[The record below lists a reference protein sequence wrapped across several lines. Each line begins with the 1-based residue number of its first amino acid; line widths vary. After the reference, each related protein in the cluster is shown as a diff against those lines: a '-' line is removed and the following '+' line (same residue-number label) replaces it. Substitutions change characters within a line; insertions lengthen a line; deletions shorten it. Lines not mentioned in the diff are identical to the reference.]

1 MPVVLPVRRP
11 TLAELHPMRHRLAAA
26 LLLALTSAGLHP
38 PPARAEENKPPKEF
52 AALKYR
58 LVGPFAGG
66 RVSRACG
73 VPGDPL
79 TYYAATASGG
89 VWKSADGGLTWKPV
103 FDDQPTSSIGSVA
116 VAPSDPSVVYVGTGE
131 ANIRGNVAPG
141 AGVFKST
148 DAGKTWQHVWKQVGQ
163 IGTMAVHPKNPDI
176 AYAAVLGHAFGPNA
190 ERGLYRTTD
199 GGKTWQQVLA
209 KDADT
214 GCSDVALDPSNPR
227 VVFAGFWQTR
237 RKPWEMTSGGP
248 GSDLFVSRDGGDT
261 WKSLKTGLASG
272 GREAPE
278 SATPKKAKGLP
289 DGIWGKIGV
298 AVAPSDGRRVYA
310 LIEANDG
317 GLFRSDDGGETW
329 EKATDDRR
337 LRQRAW
343 YYSTLTVHPKNP
355 EVVYFPQVP
364 LLKTTDGGKS
374 FASVRGPHHG
384 DHHDLWIDPQN
395 PDRMI
400 NANDGGV
407 DITADGGKTW
417 YAPPLPLSQCYHV
430 STDNRTPYR
439 VMACLQDLGSAS
451 GPSHSLLG
459 GGIGLGDWYGVGG
472 GEAGYAFADPS
483 DPNVVYAGEYGG
495 IMTRF
500 DHRTGQARN
509 VTVNQVNPSGI
520 DPAKMKHRFQW
531 TAPILI
537 SRHPTVGFSSAPAG
551 PTVYHA
557 AEVLFRTRDGG
568 QTWEKVS
575 GDLSRNDKQKQ
586 QWSGGPITGD
596 NTGVEI
602 YGTIF
607 ALAESPKQQGV
618 LWAGTDDGKVH
629 LTQDDCKTWADVTA
643 NVPELPDWGTVSC
656 IEASPHDAGTA
667 YLVVRNYRLD
677 DYKPYVW
684 KTTDFGKTWA
694 KITDGLNPGV
704 HCHAVREDTAKKGL
718 LYLGTE
724 RGVMYSPD
732 AGKTWHSLQLNL
744 PTVPVHDLVVKGDDL
759 VVGTHGRSIWIL
771 DDLTTVREST
781 AAVREKP
788 AHLFS
793 VRPAVKWYVGSGGPT
808 RGFNEYTGGDNPA
821 AGAAVWFHL
830 KDEPKA
836 EVKVEVLDAAGAVV
850 AKATAKA
857 KPAPKPEAD
866 KEPKDEGKSATKPD
880 DEKDEDEKVDP
891 KDRKLEPAGGLNRWV
906 WDLTHDGAE
915 AIAGAPVDLGAAD
928 QRVPVA
934 PGKYTVRLT
943 VGKEVMTQPVEV
955 KPDPRSAAAQ
965 EERFHAAVQAT
976 MPKGYG
982 YSGPDPNGIVNMIAA
997 ARDKAYAEFA
1007 ARGVDAGT
1015 GVKDQEK
1022 LALRV
1027 RDDISKLSDTVNR
1040 IRAIKKQLAL
1050 RKDLLKENDGAKDL
1064 LKQSAAFD
1072 KKLDEVEGK
1081 LHNAKAKISYDIFA
1095 ARGGAMLYSQF
1106 TWLLASLTDGDGAP
1120 TKAQV
1125 DLAAELEKE
1134 LAGLVGQFDKLAADD
1149 LAKLN
1154 EAAKKLGVPELYVPP
1169 AKKKA
1174 EPKKETP

>member
-1 MPVVLPVRRP
+1 MRCRHVVVFAVVVISGAVTPP
-11 TLAELHPMRHRLAAA
+11 LAD
-26 LLLALTSAGLHP
+26 
-38 PPARAEENKPPKEF
+38 AEENKPPKEL

-103 FDDQPTSSIGSVA
+103 FDDQPTSSVGSIA
-116 VAPSDPSVVYVGTGE
+116 VAPSDPNVVYVGSGE

-141 AGVFKST
+141 AGIFKST
-148 DAGKTWQHVWKQVGQ
+148 DAGKTWKHVWKQVGQ
-163 IGTMAVHPKNPDI
+163 IGTMAVHPTNPDV

-214 GCSDVALDPSNPR
+214 GCSDVALDPTNPR
-227 VVFAGFWQTR
+227 VVYAGMWQTR

-248 GSDLFVSRDGGDT
+248 GSDLYVSRDGGDT
-261 WKSLKTGLASG
+261 WKSLKTGQAGG

-278 SATPKKAKGLP
+278 SGEKPKGAKGLP
-289 DGIWGKIGV
+289 AGVWGKVCV
-298 AVAPSDGRRVYA
+298 AVAPSHGQRVYA
-310 LIEANDG
+310 MIEANDG

-329 EKATDDRR
+329 EKTSDDRR
-337 LRQRAW
+337 VRQRAW
-343 YYSTLTVHPKNP
+343 YYSTITVHPTNP
-355 EVVYFPQVP
+355 DVTYLPQVP
-364 LLKTTDGGKS
+364 LLVSKDGGRT
-374 FASVRGPHHG
+374 FATVPGPHHG
-384 DHHDLWIDPQN
+384 DHHDVWIDPKN
-395 PDRMI
+395 PQRMI

-407 DITADGGKTW
+407 DLTADGGKTW
-417 YAPPLPLSQCYHV
+417 YAPPLPISQCYHV
-430 STDNRTPYR
+430 SADNRTPYR

-483 DPNVVYAGEYGG
+483 DPNIVYAGEYGG
-495 IMTRF
+495 IMTRY

-520 DPAKMKHRFQW
+520 DPAKMKYRFQW

-537 SRHPTVGFSSAPAG
+537 SKHDPK
-551 PTVYHA
+551 TVYHA
-557 AEVLFRTRDGG
+557 ANVLFRTKDAG
-568 QTWEKVS
+568 QTWDKVS
-575 GDLSRNDKQKQ
+575 PDLSKNDKQKQ

-607 ALAESPKQQGV
+607 ALAESPKQQGL
-618 LWAGTDDGKVH
+618 LWAGTDDGRVH
-629 LTQDDCKTWADVTA
+629 LTRDDCKTWTEVTA
-643 NVPELPDWGTVSC
+643 NLPELPDWGTVSC
-656 IEASPHDAGTA
+656 IEASPHDPGTA

-677 DYKPYVW
+677 DYRPYVW
-684 KTTDFGKTWA
+684 KTSDFGKTWA
-694 KITDGLNPGV
+694 KITDGLDPAV

-724 RGVMYSPD
+724 RGVMMSPD
-732 AGKTWHSLQLNL
+732 AGKTWQPLQLNL

-759 VVGTHGRSIWIL
+759 VVGTHGRSIFIL
-771 DDLTTVREST
+771 DDLTPVRDTT
-781 AAVREKP
+781 AATKEKP
-788 AHLFS
+788 AHLFP

-808 RGFNEYTGGDNPA
+808 RGYNEYTSGDNPA

-830 KDEPKA
+830 RDEPKA
-836 EVKVEVLDAAGAVV
+836 EVKVEVLDAAGKVI
-850 AKATAKA
+850 AKAKAKA
-857 KPAPKPEAD
+857 KPDPKSDAD
-866 KEPKDEGKSATKPD
+866 KDAKDEGKSATKPD
-880 DEKDEDEKVDP
+880 DDKDEKDDP
-891 KDRKLEPAGGLNRWV
+891 KDRKLEPAAGLNRWV

-915 AIAGAPVDLGAAD
+915 TIAGSPADLGSAD

-943 VGKEVMTQPVEV
+943 VGKETHTQEVRVM
-955 KPDPRSAAAQ
+955 PDPRVTEA
-965 EERFHAAVQAT
+965 
-976 MPKGYG
+976 
-982 YSGPDPNGIVNMIAA
+982 AA
-997 ARDKAYAEFA
+997 AREEAAAAA
-1007 ARGVDAGT
+1007 ARSGVAFHRGGDAEGARVQARALL
-1015 GVKDQEK
+1015 GIPEPVRKPLDPMNPHPEAAEQQK
-1022 LALRV
+1022 LALKV

-1040 IRAIKKQLAL
+1040 IRAVKKQIAL
-1050 RKDLLKENDGAKDL
+1050 RKDLLKESADAKEL

-1072 KKLDEVEGK
+1072 AKLDEVEGK

-1095 ARGGAMLYSQF
+1095 ARGGAMLYSQYA
-1106 TWLLASLTDGDGAP
+1106 WLLASLTDGDGTP
-1120 TKAQV
+1120 TKPQV
-1125 DLAAELEKE
+1125 E
-1134 LAGLVGQFDKLAADD
+1134 LADELGKQLADLVGQFDKLAAAD
-1149 LAKLN
+1149 LVKLN

-1169 AKKKA
+1169 AKKKEAPAQA
-1174 EPKKETP
+1174 ETGK